1 MFLSRSFL
9 VLWVTLFRIFL
20 IFWAS
25 FLTVEGEGGGGEA
38 TIGRSRGHSTVLWGH
53 QRVSFAKTIKE
64 CKRHISAG
72 IGLIQ
77 KMEKNKQIVSAS
89 GQGDYDFPKTLG
101 VRWKLLPFTNFLWR
115 LGTLQLYPVLLAPL
129 LSFPIRT
136 LKKSINFPSRKME
149 NSGRN
154 VSVGR
159 VIVSFFQRWP
169 SKVKRGNMTQ
179 YLPLIVAIPETFHVW
194 DFTWVL

>member
-64 CKRHISAG
+64 CKRYISAVH
-72 IGLIQ
+72 
-77 KMEKNKQIVSAS
+77 KQIFSAS
-89 GQGDYDFPKTLG
+89 GQGDYDFPKTLR

-169 SKVKRGNMTQ
+169 SKVKRASK
-179 YLPLIVAIPETFHVW
+179 VARNCSK
-194 DFTWVL
+194 LRRA

>member
-64 CKRHISAG
+64 CKRYISAG
-72 IGLIQ
+72 IGLVQ
-77 KMEKNKQIVSAS
+77 KWKKNKQIVSAS

-101 VRWKLLPFTNFLWR
+101 VRWKLLPFTNFLRR

-136 LKKSINFPSRKME
+136 LKKSINFPWRKME

-169 SKVKRGNMTQ
+169 SKVKRASK
-179 YLPLIVAIPETFHVW
+179 VARNCSK
-194 DFTWVL
+194 LRRA

>member
-1 MFLSRSFL
+1 MSHFISDISNLLSFFPDCGRG
-9 VLWVTLFRIFL
+9 R
-20 IFWAS
+20 
-25 FLTVEGEGGGGEA
+25 GRGEA

-101 VRWKLLPFTNFLWR
+101 VR
-115 LGTLQLYPVLLAPL
+115 
-129 LSFPIRT
+129 
-136 LKKSINFPSRKME
+136 
-149 NSGRN
+149 
-154 VSVGR
+154 
-159 VIVSFFQRWP
+159 
-169 SKVKRGNMTQ
+169 
-179 YLPLIVAIPETFHVW
+179 
-194 DFTWVL
+194 

>member
-64 CKRHISAG
+64 CKRYISAG
-72 IGLIQ
+72 IGLVQ
-77 KMEKNKQIVSAS
+77 KWKKNKQIVSAS

-136 LKKSINFPSRKME
+136 LKKSINFPWRKME

-169 SKVKRGNMTQ
+169 SKVKRASK
-179 YLPLIVAIPETFHVW
+179 VARNCSK
-194 DFTWVL
+194 LRRA

>member
-64 CKRHISAG
+64 CKRYISAVH
-72 IGLIQ
+72 
-77 KMEKNKQIVSAS
+77 KQIFSAS